1 VQYKTQIQISPIQT
15 ALQFVQYKAQIQISP
30 IQTALQFVQYKTR
43 IQKSPIQTALQF
55 VQYKTQIQKSP
66 NQTALQ
72 FVQYKAQIQISP
84 IQTALQFVQ
93 YKTRIQKSPIQ
104 TALQFVQYKTNPEI
118 SNPDRPAICAVQN
131 KSRNLQSRPPCNL
144 CSTKQFQKSPIQ
156 TALKFVH
163 YKTNPEISN
172 PYRPAISAVQN
183 KSRNLQSRLPC
194 NLCSSINFL

>member
-1 VQYKTQIQISPIQT
+1 MMTAMCMYICT
-15 ALQFVQYKAQIQISP
+15 ALCNSSSSSNSNVPAGCGCSIRHTGKIRSVAGLKPQCSLCSSEPNCFLSCAVQNTNPDISNP
-30 IQTALQFVQYKTR
+30 DRPAICAVQSTNSDISNPDR
-43 IQKSPIQTALQF
+43 PAICA
-55 VQYKTQIQKSP
+55 VQ
-66 NQTALQ
+66 N
-72 FVQYKAQIQISP
+72 
-84 IQTALQFVQ
+84 
-93 YKTRIQKSPIQ
+93 
-104 TALQFVQYKTNPEI
+104 TNPEI
-118 SNPDRPAICAVQN
+118 SNPDRLAICAVQN